1 MKTIKVVLSI
11 LLSAILCVACGGQG
25 QGSSENKESGYDI
38 IIQAGQSNAEGFGL
52 GDTTETYEP
61 SSNILH
67 MYDKQ
72 DLLNFA
78 HGATCPD
85 KSGKTVIEEA
95 KEHVSSGVFYADFS
109 LTFAKDYVA
118 NGCLKAGRKLLIIR
132 AAVGA
137 TGFSTGHWKVGD
149 YLYLRMVA
157 MADYALSL
165 DSNNKIVGILWHQ
178 GENDVDTDGDSTVG
192 AVYQQNLGRM
202 VESLRVRYGANIP
215 FIAGDFVNEW
225 KMANLESCDLIIN
238 ATKEVVKTQQPAAF
252 VETSDLLS
260 NNQQVGNGD
269 TIHFSRD
276 SLYKLGHRYFEA
288 FSKV

>member
-1 MKTIKVVLSI
+1 MRKKIIKKIKVILSI
-11 LLSAILCVACGGQG
+11 VLSAIFCVACGGQG
-25 QGSSENKESGYDI
+25 VEENNESGYDI

-61 SSNILH
+61 SPDILH
-67 MYDKQ
+67 MNDKQ
-72 DLLNFA
+72 DFIDFA
-78 HGATCPD
+78 LGATCPD
-85 KSGKTVIEEA
+85 KNGKTVIEEA
-95 KEHVSSGVFYADFS
+95 NEHVSAGTFYADFS

-118 NGCLKAGRKLLIIR
+118 SGRLKTGKKLLIIR

-137 TGFSTGHWKVGD
+137 TGFSSGHWKVGD

-165 DSNNKIVGILWHQ
+165 DPNNKIVGILWHQ
-178 GENDVDTDGDSTVG
+178 GEHDTSTDA
-192 AVYQQNLGRM
+192 AVYQQYLSEM
-202 VESLRVRYGANIP
+202 VQSLRGRYGANIP
-215 FIAGDFVNEW
+215 FIAGEFVNEW
-225 KMANLESCDLIIN
+225 KMANIEICEPIMN

-260 NNQQVGNGD
+260 NNQQIGNGD
-269 TIHFSRD
+269 TIHFSKD

-288 FSKV
+288 FSKL